1 MRATAVLA
9 GITILILSLCVS
21 CSSGP
26 KGPEP
31 GTPAFYWSAA
41 KENFASGD
49 LLKANDNLDR
59 AMKNADYKAQGLPWS
74 LVLTSGLAR
83 GYRDLADAYETGA
96 KAAKRNSGE
105 FRRQIMELRRH
116 ARVAA
121 LQFAEKFREFQNS
134 NKDEQVKLAFPF
146 PSGSPSEPP
155 MLAKITSGAMPDD
168 PVVETVNKA
177 MLQRAVIYEVSS
189 AAGAPDDPTKAQSL
203 FKNGEVA
210 VPRPQFMLAMANA
223 LYAQSQIF
231 GPKKLDE
238 PDKVRF
244 FAEAALEALKPVP
257 QNKDV
262 KTLNDKIQ
270 KSIKDM
276 KSRAS

>member
-1 MRATAVLA
+1 MRAAVVLAGTAVL
-9 GITILILSLCVS
+9 LSVSLS
-21 CSSGP
+21 CSSGS

-41 KENFASGD
+41 RENFTAGD
-49 LLKANDNLDR
+49 LLKASDNLDR
-59 AMKNADYKAQGLPWS
+59 AMKSSEYKTQGLPWS

-83 GYRDLADAYETGA
+83 GYQELADAYETGA
-96 KAAKRNSGE
+96 KAAKRNPAE
-105 FRRQIMELRRH
+105 FRRQVMELRRH
-116 ARVAA
+116 ARVAS

-155 MLAKITSGAMPDD
+155 MLAKISAGAMPDD
-168 PVVETVNKA
+168 PVIDSVNRA
-177 MLQRAVIYEVSS
+177 MLQRALIYETSS
-189 AAGAPDDPTKAQSL
+189 AVGAPDDPTKAQAL
-203 FKNGEVA
+203 FKNGEAA
-210 VPRPQFMLAMANA
+210 VPRPQFMLAMANS
-223 LYAQSQIF
+223 LYAQSQLF

-238 PDKVRF
+238 PDKMRF
-244 FAEAALEALKPVP
+244 FAEAALEALRSMP

-262 KTLNDKIQ
+262 KALNDKIQ